1 VVRILVI
8 ASRNRGKI
16 AEFREILHDLPAR
29 FLSLFDLL
37 AAPEVVEDGRSFAE
51 NARKKAVEI
60 ARFSGEWVLAD
71 DSGLEV
77 DALDGQPGI
86 HSARFSGG
94 RDEGNNDKLLR
105 ELCEVL
111 PPARTARYRAH
122 IAVADPSG
130 RIVAEAEGA
139 CEGVIGFER
148 RGTAGFGYDS
158 LFVVPEY
165 GRTMAELGD
174 EIKNR
179 ISHRARALDRLRPL
193 LLRAIDPAEGGT
205 V

>member
-1 VVRILVI
+1 MVRTIFI

-16 AEFREILHDLPAR
+16 AEVEQILHDLPVR
-29 FLSLFDLL
+29 FLSFADIEG
-37 AAPEVVEDGRSFAE
+37 APKTEEDGTSFAE
-51 NARKKAVEI
+51 NARKKAVAG
-60 ARFSGEWVLAD
+60 ARFAGEWTLAD

-77 DALDGQPGI
+77 DALGGRPGV
-86 HSARFSGG
+86 HSSRWSGG
-94 RDEGNNDKLLR
+94 GDEANNDKLLADLR
-105 ELCEVL
+105 DVP

-122 IAVADPSG
+122 IVVAEPSG

-139 CEGVIGFER
+139 CEGLIGFER
-148 RGTAGFGYDS
+148 RGTSGFGYDP

-165 GRTMAELGD
+165 GRTMAELGL

-179 ISHRARALDRLRPL
+179 ISHRARALDALREPVVREL
-193 LLRAIDPAEGGT
+193 G